1 MRNNKKILYKKI
13 FLQVKYSDSIYTET
27 EIKLNTI
34 NSKSEFDAKIDR
46 MKVQENIAD
55 IALPEI
61 ARKISH

>member
-1 MRNNKKILYKKI
+1 MFKKI